1 MRPFPK
7 LALQTVA
14 ALAFAAAVQTATP
27 APAAAQQHEA
37 NPQLEALRADVG
49 ALKAGQAAL
58 GAELREIRSLLE
70 QIQTNTNT
78 EEPEPEIVVSFSIDG
93 EPSLGRLDAPVT
105 IVEFSD
111 YQ

>member
-7 LALQTVA
+7 LALSTVA
-14 ALAFAAAVQTATP
+14 ALALAAAVQP
-27 APAAAQQHEA
+27 VAAQQQQQFQTES
-37 NPQLEALRADVG
+37 QLEALRADVG

-58 GAELREIRSLLE
+58 RAELREIKALLE
-70 QIQTNTNT
+70 TIQINTAV
-78 EEPEPEIVVSFSIDG
+78 EEPEPEFDVSFSIDG
-93 EPSLGRLDAPVT
+93 EPAFGRLDAPVT